1 MKLAGSRLGPYEIQS
16 AIGAGGMGEVYRAR
30 DTRLDRLVAV
40 KVIAGPAA
48 LDPSFR
54 ERFEREARAISA
66 LDHPHICA
74 LYDVGHENGIDFLVM
89 QFLEGQTLAER
100 MARGSRPSSGPSA
113 VSGSGVSA
121 VSTSKGAIT
130 VEQALR
136 YGAEIASALDA
147 AHKRGIVHRDLKP
160 GNIILTKSGTKL
172 LDFGLAKLAE
182 QPAITGLGD
191 VATRTIPLTGTGSIV
206 GTLNYMAPEQLEG
219 GAIDTRTDIFAFGA
233 VLFEML
239 TGRRAFNAQSHAG
252 LIATILNDQYPALD
266 VPELKASL
274 PPSAHRALDRLL
286 RKCLAKDP
294 DDRWQSAAD
303 LASELRWIDEER
315 LRLSGQTEP
324 EAASSPG
331 RPISRRAERLWMA
344 ATGVVILAAAGMGAW
359 ALLRPAPPVMPVRF
373 SIETGGLAQGGG
385 MLAVSP
391 DGRHVALATGQLHG
405 NKLAIRSI
413 DSQDLR
419 LLPGTEGAWQPV
431 WSPDSRSIV
440 FGDSRN
446 VGGNLKRVD
455 INGGPVMT
463 LAQNVRGR
471 AAWGSAGFILIN
483 QQGPLV
489 SIPEQGGP
497 ATPVTELLSSASET
511 GHGWPQ
517 FLPDGRRFLFVAGHN
532 DRQKNAIYLGTIGSP
547 ERTRIVAVDSSFEL
561 SNGYLLFQRGGTLL
575 AQGFDVEK
583 GATRGDPRPIVED
596 VAHNPSNG
604 RMTVSASADGDV
616 LAYRLGGARFAGRTT
631 LQWVDLQG
639 KPISTLGDPEWISR
653 TPAISPDGSRVA
665 VAKVEA
671 DGTTDLYVIEVERN
685 VHTRLTATPG
695 NDANP
700 VWSPD
705 GAWIYFTS
713 FRNNVS
719 DIYRRAPSGT
729 GVDELVHQAKEQVIP
744 TAISPDG
751 EVLLLTRGL
760 GPQTARD
767 IWGLRLKGDREL
779 FEVLSTRFDEEA
791 TVFSPDGKWIAYQS
805 DDLETP
811 QIYAEP
817 FPRTGD
823 RVRLSPASGFSPTW
837 SGDSR
842 TVYFMDGNSKVMA
855 VDLRIEGNTLRPAAP
870 RELFTAPTLQTGA
883 RSMLPDHRKARMLL
897 LVSEQEGAPQPV
909 NVIVNWRAALLEIAT
924 GSLRASSAT
933 DRSHRRLRA
942 AVLR

>member
-1 MKLAGSRLGPYEIQS
+1 VKLAGSRLGPYEIQS

-54 ERFEREARAISA
+54 ERFDREARAISA

-89 QFLEGQTLAER
+89 QLLEGQTLAER
-100 MARGSRPSSGPSA
+100 MARGARPASDPSA
-113 VSGSGVSA
+113 VSGSGVSSA
-121 VSTSKGAIT
+121 GGSRGAIT
-130 VEQALR
+130 IEQALR
-136 YGAEIASALDA
+136 YGAEIAGALDA

-182 QPAITGLGD
+182 QPSITGLGD
-191 VATRTIPLTGTGSIV
+191 IATRTVPLTGTGSIV

-219 GAIDTRTDIFAFGA
+219 GTIDTRTDIFAFGA

-239 TGRRAFNAQSHAG
+239 SGRRAFNAQSHAG
-252 LIATILNDQYPALD
+252 LIANILNDQSPTLD

-331 RPISRRAERLWMA
+331 RPTSRRAERLWMA
-344 ATGVVILAAAGMGAW
+344 AAGVAVLAATGIAAW
-359 ALLRPAPPVMPVRF
+359 AFLRPAPPVIPIRF
-373 SIETGGLAQGGG
+373 SIDTGGLAQGGG

-391 DGRHVALATGQLHG
+391 DGRHVALATGPLHG
-405 NKLAIRSI
+405 FKLAIRSI

-419 LLPGTEGAWQPV
+419 LLNGTEGAWQPV

-440 FGDSRN
+440 FGDSRSP
-446 VGGNLKRVD
+446 GASLKRVE

-463 LAQNVRGR
+463 LAQNIRGR
-471 AAWGSAGFILIN
+471 AAWGSAGTILIN

-497 ATPVTELLSSASET
+497 ATPVTELQSSANET

-517 FLPDGRRFLFVAGHN
+517 FLPDGRRFLFVANHN

-547 ERTRIVAVDSSFEL
+547 ERVPIVAADSSFEL

-575 AQGFDVEK
+575 AQAFDVQR
-583 GATRGDPRPIVED
+583 GRTIGDPRPIVED

-685 VHTRLTATPG
+685 VHTRLTAAPG
-695 NDANP
+695 NDTNP

-719 DIYRRAPSGT
+719 DIYRRASSGA
-729 GVDELVHQAKEQVIP
+729 GDDELVHQAKEPVTP
-744 TAISPDG
+744 TAISRDG
-751 EVLLLTRGL
+751 EVLLLTRGM
-760 GPQTARD
+760 GPKNSRD
-767 IWGLRLKGDREL
+767 IWGLRLKGNREL
-779 FEVLSTRFDEEA
+779 FEVLSGPFDQEA
-791 TVFSPDGKWIAYQS
+791 AIFSPDGKWIAYHS
-805 DDLETP
+805 DDLEKY
-811 QIYAEP
+811 QVYAEP
-817 FPRTGD
+817 FPRTGE
-823 RVRLSPASGFSPTW
+823 RARLSPTSGNSPTW
-837 SGDSR
+837 SADSR
-842 TVYFMDGNSKVMA
+842 TVYFNYGNSKVSA
-855 VDLRIEGNTLRPAAP
+855 VDLRIEGKTLRPAVP
-870 RELFTAPTLQTGA
+870 RELFTAPNLQPGE
-883 RSMLPDHRKARMLL
+883 RSILPDHSKARMLL
-897 LVSEQEGAPQPV
+897 LISDQENAPQPL
-909 NVIVNWRAALLEIAT
+909 NVIVNWRAALLK
-924 GSLRASSAT
+924 
-933 DRSHRRLRA
+933 
-942 AVLR
+942 